1 VSFDRQRSSS
11 SQSGII
17 GVVFLPTRSN
27 KVSLRFRLPSW
38 RVMGRLCTLI
48 FNVSVK
54 SSGTVGLAL
63 SSPRSPPSR
72 QDGIPRP
79 AHHNHSPQCNSIRGQ
94 SRQQAGR
101 RQHDRAAD
109 LSHQEALAGRAA
121 HSPSTVLRATILRR
135 PAWEE
140 YSPRASSH
148 SSLPTRRRRRRRLMG
163 TTMLCCS
170 WIPFVAAS
178 ENGFM
183 LNCDGETTTLD
194 VHRS

>member
-1 VSFDRQRSSS
+1 MCHLTDNAPHRLNRASSVLFFCPRDPSSS
-11 SQSGII
+11 LLLAPISVLLFTNQS
-17 GVVFLPTRSN
+17 

-121 HSPSTVLRATILRR
+121 RDNGFYLRVLHNGSCTISWPAGSCTRRERSEGRRLLQRARPFSPSTVLRAMISRR
-135 PAWEE
+135 PAW
-140 YSPRASSH
+140 
-148 SSLPTRRRRRRRLMG
+148 
-163 TTMLCCS
+163 
-170 WIPFVAAS
+170 
-178 ENGFM
+178 
-183 LNCDGETTTLD
+183 
-194 VHRS
+194 